1 MTPYPRQVCGIPS
14 GIQGHLITN
23 LPKSHA
29 ITYHKHM
36 VASVSFVSTG
46 TFNHVFPSLP
56 MHTLLS
62 SNFPRE
68 TRKFSWK
75 QNISLSSNF
84 PLHAWWGRNL
94 AYLITSHWR
103 AVPHQKSSAQLW
115 TVSDDIV
122 QDTLEQS
129 LCQLLFRHLE
139 HFNCGRKFR
148 LCACLKRM
156 NTEMCFCACV
166 YMKSVRTTIIRQSN
180 SIRNRQH
187 TTRDSLGYHVFTN

>member
-1 MTPYPRQVCGIPS
+1 
-14 GIQGHLITN
+14 
-23 LPKSHA
+23 
-29 ITYHKHM
+29 M

-62 SNFPRE
+62 SKFPRE
-68 TRKFSWK
+68 TGIFSWK
-75 QNISLSSNF
+75 QRISLSSNF
-84 PLHAWWGRNL
+84 PLHAWWGIFR
-94 AYLITSHWR
+94 
-103 AVPHQKSSAQLW
+103 KSSAQLW
-115 TVSDDIV
+115 TVSDDTV
-122 QDTLEQS
+122 PYAFEQS
-129 LCQLLFRHLE
+129 LCPLLFRNLE

-166 YMKSVRTTIIRQSN
+166 YMKSVRATIIRQSN
-180 SIRNRQH
+180 SIQNRQH

>member
-1 MTPYPRQVCGIPS
+1 
-14 GIQGHLITN
+14 
-23 LPKSHA
+23 
-29 ITYHKHM
+29 M

-62 SNFPRE
+62 SKFSRE
-68 TRKFSWK
+68 TGKFSWK
-75 QNISLSSNF
+75 QRISLSSNF
-84 PLHAWWGRNL
+84 PCKLDEWNL
-94 AYLITSHWR
+94 EDKSIPHYTSLESCTSSKIIGTTMDSIWR
-103 AVPHQKSSAQLW
+103 HRPVY
-115 TVSDDIV
+115 TF
-122 QDTLEQS
+122 EQS
-129 LCQLLFRHLE
+129 LCQLLFPNLE

-166 YMKSVRTTIIRQSN
+166 YMKSVRTTIVRQSN
-180 SIRNRQH
+180 SIQNRQH